1 MRKEFGIGLML
12 CGAALTL
19 QRIIN
24 VPEILMGVML
34 GAGLWMELYGIMS
47 EETRQKIKKVKRN
60 IFKVDRVE

>member
-1 MRKEFGIGLML
+1 
-12 CGAALTL
+12 
-19 QRIIN
+19 
-24 VPEILMGVML
+24 MGVML